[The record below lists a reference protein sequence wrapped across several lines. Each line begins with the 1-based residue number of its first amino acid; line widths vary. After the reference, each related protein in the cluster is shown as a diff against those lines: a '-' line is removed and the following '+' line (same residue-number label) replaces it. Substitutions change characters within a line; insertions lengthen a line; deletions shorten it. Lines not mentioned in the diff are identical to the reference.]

1 MTNRDSQ
8 LPIAAAEP
16 SGLSRD
22 EDLGQLPAGDQALAI
37 QVRHGPGYVLVVV
50 AGEVD
55 IVTATPLR
63 ERLSALAADGGQVV
77 ADLDQLSFIDAA
89 GLGALAVAAR
99 QAAACGGRLHVVC
112 ARRQTR
118 QLFRLTG
125 LDRAVPLARTLA
137 EAVESATAGGGS
149 ATAGRMAARRR
160 SRPGCSARQVL
171 PESGDLLP
179 GAAGREVR
187 VEERAPPGRACPD
200 VLAAFLEPMQ

>member
-1 MTNRDSQ
+1 M
-8 LPIAAAEP
+8 
-16 SGLSRD
+16 
-22 EDLGQLPAGDQALAI
+22 LAS
-37 QVRHGPGYVLVVV
+37 
-50 AGEVD
+50 AKTGEV
-55 IVTATPLR
+55 VTATPLR

-125 LDRAVPLARTLA
+125 LDRAVPLTRTLA

-149 ATAGRMAARRR
+149 AAIVMRPAGVP
-160 SRPGCSARQVL
+160 RPALGVR
-171 PESGDLLP
+171 DLLS

>member
-1 MTNRDSQ
+1 M
-8 LPIAAAEP
+8 L
-16 SGLSRD
+16 
-22 EDLGQLPAGDQALAI
+22 AGDQALAI
-37 QVRHGPGYVLVVV
+37 QVRRGPGYVLVVV

-63 ERLSALAADGGQVV
+63 ERRSALAADGGQVV

-125 LDRAVPLARTLA
+125 LDRAVPLTRTLA

-149 ATAGRMAARRR
+149 ATAGEGGRHGGAGG
-160 SRPGCSARQVL
+160 PGLWCLARQVL
-171 PESGDLLP
+171 PESGDLLS

>member
-22 EDLGQLPAGDQALAI
+22 EDPGQLPAGGQALAI

-149 ATAGRMAARRR
+149 AAIVMRPAGFASSRALFWTSEDPARHR
-160 SRPGCSARQVL
+160 V
-171 PESGDLLP
+171 
-179 GAAGREVR
+179 GRLH
-187 VEERAPPGRACPD
+187 PPSPRC
-200 VLAAFLEPMQ
+200 